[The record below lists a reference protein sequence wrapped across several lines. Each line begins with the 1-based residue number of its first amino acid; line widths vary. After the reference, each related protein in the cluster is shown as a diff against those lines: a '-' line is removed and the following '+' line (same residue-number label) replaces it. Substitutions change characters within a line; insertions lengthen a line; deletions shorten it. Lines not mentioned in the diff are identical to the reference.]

1 VSSAVRAEGEK
12 KLGRPRVAGKKEAV
26 IRARLTAGDG
36 MLKLAR
42 TLGVGVSTVQRVKA
56 EMVPVSVG

>member
-1 VSSAVRAEGEK
+1 VS
-12 KLGRPRVAGKKEAV
+12 GKKEAA

-36 MLKLAR
+36 MLKVAK

-56 EMVPVSVG
+56 ELSAAGVR